1 MSGELKAMVEW
12 TPPDPTKEEKPR
24 RRRSERRKPTTR
36 KGVLLQG
43 LLRLALLLG
52 GMTVAVT
59 ATAWLVASRSGRPL
73 DHVLPV
79 ACYVAAAGVGVLAL
93 LSGGGLG
100 SSRYS
105 LGYGSEVRV
114 RREQAL
120 SMSFFFGFLAAF
132 LFGLGLAL
140 DYLL

>member
-12 TPPDPTKEEKPR
+12 TPPDPTKEERPR
-24 RRRSERRKPTTR
+24 RRERRKPTTR
-36 KGVLLQG
+36 KGVLIHG
-43 LLRLALLLG
+43 LRRLGLLLG
-52 GMTVAVT
+52 GVT
-59 ATAWLVASRSGRPL
+59 AALAVAAWLVASRSGRPFGA
-73 DHVLPV
+73 VLPL
-79 ACYVAAAGVGVLAL
+79 ACYFAAAGVGVLAI

>member
-12 TPPDPTKEEKPR
+12 TPPDPPREAR
-24 RRRSERRKPTTR
+24 RRRGGGRKPTTR
-36 KGVLLQG
+36 KGVLIHG
-43 LLRLALLLG
+43 LRRLGLLLG
-52 GMTVAVT
+52 GVT
-59 ATAWLVASRSGRPL
+59 AALTVTAWLVASRSGRPSG
-73 DHVLPV
+73 DVLPRP
-79 ACYVAAAGVGVLAL
+79 CYFAAGGVGVLAI

-114 RREQAL
+114 QREQAL

>member
-12 TPPDPTKEEKPR
+12 TPADPTKEEKPR
-24 RRRSERRKPTTR
+24 RRRRERRKPTTR
-36 KGVLLQG
+36 KGMLLHG

-52 GMTVAVT
+52 GVTAAVT
-59 ATAWLVASRSGRPL
+59 LTAWFVSSRSARPFGE
-73 DHVLPV
+73 VLPL
-79 ACYVAAAGVGVLAL
+79 ACYFAAAGVGVLAV

-105 LGYGSEVRV
+105 LGYGTEVSV
-114 RREQAL
+114 QRERAFN
-120 SMSFFFGFLAAF
+120 MSFFFAFLALF
-132 LFGLGLAL
+132 LFGVGLAL